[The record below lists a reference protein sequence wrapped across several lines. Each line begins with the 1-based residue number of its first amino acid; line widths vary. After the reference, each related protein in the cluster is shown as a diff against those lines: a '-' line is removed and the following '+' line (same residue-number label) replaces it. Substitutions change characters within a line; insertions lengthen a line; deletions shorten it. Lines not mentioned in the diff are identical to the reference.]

1 MRNRTG
7 TPPKT
12 PGEPPEAAAHGKV
25 WDGVP
30 LCGEIGSLKDF
41 KSIYMK
47 KSGTLF
53 SSRLSPICRVAGKA
67 NAKNKEPNAPK
78 CDIIIF

>member
-1 MRNRTG
+1 MRNRTR

-12 PGEPPEAAAHGKV
+12 PGEPPEAVAHGKV

-30 LCGEIGSLKDF
+30 LCGETGTLKDF

-47 KSGTLF
+47 IVYQKLYYQWQA
-53 SSRLSPICRVAGKA
+53 L
-67 NAKNKEPNAPK
+67 KENL
-78 CDIIIF
+78 I